1 VTDSTTRLIL
11 VCHCSRLT
19 SDSCLQRV
27 AELVL
32 FIDRLNDE
40 VNIRRALE
48 AELVLIASTAFD
60 NALCFCLSHSIE
72 LVSISAYCVR

>member
-1 VTDSTTRLIL
+1 MTDSTTRSIL

-19 SDSCLQRV
+19 SDFCLQRV

-40 VNIRRALE
+40 INIRRALE
-48 AELVLIASTAFD
+48 AELVLIASIAFN

-72 LVSISAYCVR
+72 LVSISAYRVR

>member
-1 VTDSTTRLIL
+1 MTGSTARSIL

-19 SDSCLQRV
+19 SGFCLQRV

-48 AELVLIASTAFD
+48 AGLVLIASTAFGS
-60 NALCFCLSHSIE
+60 ALCSCLSHSVG
-72 LVSISAYCVR
+72 LVPVPAYRVR